1 MGLNAVPY
9 LLYHRRG
16 ESDGLPSAG
25 QLVWVGVIGR
35 AKAALAQR
43 RMPSLFSTLSTVN
56 P

>member
-25 QLVWVGVIGR
+25 HLVLGR
-35 AKAALAQR
+35 DDREAPETAGATPDAE
-43 RMPSLFSTLSTVN
+43 PF
-56 P
+56 